1 MKHFY
6 TINPKRC
13 RGRLYTRGGRFRMF
27 PFSDARW
34 SFTGASNYRALTGK
48 IWCFGWLWLMAG
60 GRLREVVAHGAIDL
74 KINVWFPKLL
84 NELRSCGLRIRPCY
98 CSCQR
103 TSFFSFWLVYPLH
116 TRNQYSELILRS
128 IQNVISRVWI
138 GRKDGEKK
146 PAKMCHRTKVKYEIY
161 CDSQVKASWKCDNAY
176 LFSSCM
182 HW

>member
-1 MKHFY
+1 MPSTRNVVAVAYIHEVVVSECSHF
-6 TINPKRC
+6 
-13 RGRLYTRGGRFRMF
+13 LTRGGRLREL
-27 PFSDARW
+27 PT
-34 SFTGASNYRALTGK
+34 TGLWLEK

-60 GRLREVVAHGAIDL
+60 GRLREVVAHGAIDV

-84 NELRSCGLRIRPCY
+84 NGLRSCGLRIRPCY

-146 PAKMCHRTKVKYEIY
+146 PAKMCHRAKVKYEIY